1 MAVLVLVLYIQ
12 VKIMSIYSFILIF
25 PDQTIMAQSGNGAA
39 SESDVTSLGT
49 GQGLNFDDDTLKG
62 KNSDNVN
69 IISTEGGFST
79 FYLDL
84 AFPRICGR
92 VYHLWQNEWLFWY

>member
-39 SESDVTSLGT
+39 IEGDVTSLAT
-49 GQGLNFDDDTLKG
+49 GQELNFDDDDTLKR
-62 KNSDNVN
+62 KDFDN
-69 IISTEGGFST
+69 
-79 FYLDL
+79 
-84 AFPRICGR
+84 C
-92 VYHLWQNEWLFWY
+92 